1 MIICSSSNIDL
12 IRGVSGYG
20 TVADG
25 ATDWRIENTPEGV
38 FNILNSP
45 NLLEPNVSIIDVGNV
60 GIGTIPITGTNKLQV
75 QGAASV
81 SGLITANTLTA
92 SGLITANAGLTIPSG
107 QTLTSSGTLTTS
119 VINASGLITGNA
131 GLTIPSG
138 QTLTANLI
146 NASGLITATQTT
158 AGANDILTMRYD
170 TTNGIRF
177 RQTLVAANDVR
188 YDLIQKT
195 NNVDYTTPVI
205 SFYKGNVGIGTT
217 NPINILQVGSGGR
230 LRLAN
235 DNADFSL
242 IGSSDANSATNPRII
257 ISGTTRSGNQ
267 GNIEYLSTTSTGMHA
282 FYTTDS
288 TTERMRIASNGNVA
302 IGTTDTATY
311 KLNVGG
317 TINATSVLVNGT
329 AITAGAP
336 SQWAGTTNIYY
347 NGGNVGIGTTD
358 PVGKIHIY
366 NDNTNET
373 KLTIQNNISLAL
385 PTLISVSGATG
396 DTIAET
402 FDRYISFPYSGTAST
417 MTYTFTTTEALT
429 CDILVIG
436 GGGSG
441 GFQHA
446 GGGGAGALIY
456 STNVPFTNNT
466 LYTIT
471 VGQGG
476 ASKTGFGSGFK
487 GNNSSITGGTF
498 GTTYTAEGGGYGG
511 GYNDPRGGSGGSG
524 GGEGGNPGGVEVST
538 TTVAIANNSL
548 YGFNGGTSRTTTS
561 GTTNWLGAGGG
572 GAGSVGVNSTDTN
585 KKAGNGGSGRT
596 ISITG
601 TAVIYAGGG
610 GGSALPAD
618 GINGSGGS
626 GGGGAAGTN
635 GVAGTDGLGGG
646 GGAGG
651 SPGVNAVS
659 SGKGGSG
666 IVIIRYRK
674 ITQSATLELI
684 RGTLGDTN
692 TDYKIGNYDGVLKI
706 MSSVSSVD
714 SNSILITSN
723 GNVSIGNDTIT
734 PYKLNITGDLN
745 VSGGYFVG
753 GVAFKP
759 TAGLADTATAL
770 ATSRNIAGV
779 GFNGT
784 GAIDIPYFNLTNK
797 ITAGNGISLT
807 PGSAS
812 TSPSISTNLTAG
824 NGISISAAASPV
836 ISTNLT
842 AGTGISISAAA
853 SPTISANI
861 SAGTG
866 ITFTPS
872 GNNISISAGASS
884 QWTGAVGAKIY
895 YNGDNV
901 GIGTTDP
908 IRRLHVQTG
917 MRIGGAGAVIDFG
930 DDYTT
935 QIYRHQTSQ
944 EIRFVIGGVDNSV
957 VIKSDGKFGI
967 GIGATPNTTLHI
979 DRTFRIGGTNGPVMF
994 FGNDDKT
1001 QIYRNGTSNDM
1012 YFYID
1017 GGDRMILTSTNFN
1030 VYVNFTVSGGKFKS
1044 WRIEHPILEDK
1055 DLIHVCIEGPRADN
1069 LYRGRKQLCNGE
1081 CEVNIDLEC
1090 NTTGGMTEGTFALI
1104 NKNTQVFVNN
1114 NETFDKVVGKVVGN
1128 KIIIKCENVNSSC
1141 FVDWLVIGERCDK
1154 GIINNSSTSS
1164 DGSII
1169 VEIDRLNGN

>member
-12 IRGVSGYG
+12 IQGVSGYG
-20 TVADG
+20 TVTDG
-25 ATDWRIENTPEGV
+25 ATDWRIENTTMGV
-38 FNILNSP
+38 FNILNSQ
-45 NLLEPNVSIIDVGNV
+45 NILTPNVSIIDTGNI
-60 GIGTIPITGTNKLQV
+60 GIGTFPASGTNKLQV
-75 QGAASV
+75 QG
-81 SGLITANTLTA
+81 NT
-92 SGLITANAGLTIPSG
+92 SI
-107 QTLTSSGTLTTS
+107 
-119 VINASGLITGNA
+119 
-131 GLTIPSG
+131 
-138 QTLTANLI
+138 
-146 NASGLITATQTT
+146 SGLITATNTT
-158 AGANDILTMRYD
+158 AGTSDILTMRYD
-170 TTNGIRF
+170 SNNGIRF
-177 RQTLVAANDVR
+177 QQTLLAINDVR

-195 NNVDYTTPVI
+195 NNTDYTTPSI
-205 SFYKGNVGIGTT
+205 SIYKGNVGIGTNNPNAELHITCASTAT
-217 NPINILQVGSGGR
+217 NPDTGGTIIGLYVHNPTNTATQNSVIYNRIAGTTAGKVIYAFNVNGSYGCSLSINGNDTTNR
-230 LRLAN
+230 LLRFN
-235 DNADFSL
+235 N
-242 IGSSDANSATNPRII
+242 SSDA
-257 ISGTTRSGNQ
+257 SGTDLMVIN
-267 GNIEYLSTTSTGMHA
+267 NN
-282 FYTTDS
+282 
-288 TTERMRIASNGNVA
+288 NGNVS
-302 IGTTDTATY
+302 IGNVVTDTY
-311 KLNVGG
+311 KLNITGNLNVSGG
-317 TINATSVLVNGT
+317 YFVAGVAFKPATATTADKLTTPRQINGVDFDGSANITIASSKWT
-329 AITAGAP
+329 
-336 SQWAGTTNIYY
+336 GTTDIYRTD
-347 NGGNVGIGTTD
+347 GNVGIGTTD
-358 PVGKIHIY
+358 PVGKLHIY
-366 NDNTNET
+366 NDNTKET

-385 PTLISVSGATG
+385 PTVISVSGATG
-396 DTIAET
+396 DTIAGT
-402 FDRYISFPYSGTAST
+402 FDRYISFPYSGTGAT
-417 MTYTFTTTEALT
+417 KTYTFTTTEALT

-476 ASKTGFGSGFK
+476 ASKTTFGVGFK

-511 GYNDPRGGSGGSG
+511 GYNVPQGGSGGSG
-524 GGEGGNPGGVEVST
+524 GGEGGNPGGTENGA

-561 GTTNWLGAGGG
+561 GTVNWLGAGGG

-585 KKAGNGGSGRT
+585 KKAGNGGAGRT

-626 GGGGAAGTN
+626 GGGGAAGAN

-646 GGAGG
+646 GGAAGG
-651 SPGVNAVS
+651 PGVTSIS

-674 ITQSATLELI
+674 LTQSATLELI

-714 SNSILITSN
+714 SNSFLITSN

-745 VSGGYFVG
+745 VSGGYFVD

-807 PGSAS
+807 TGSS
-812 TSPSISTNLTAG
+812 TSSPSISTNLTAG

-836 ISTNLT
+836 ITANIT
-842 AGTGISISAAA
+842 AGTNITFTGTNPISISAAGG
-853 SPTISANI
+853 SK
-861 SAGTG
+861 
-866 ITFTPS
+866 
-872 GNNISISAGASS
+872 
-884 QWTGAVGAKIY
+884 WTGTEKIY
-895 YNGDNV
+895 YNGGNV
-901 GIGTTDP
+901 GIGTADP

-917 MRIGGAGAVIDFG
+917 IRIGGTGAVIDFG

-935 QIYRHQTSQ
+935 QIYRHTTSQ
-944 EIRFVIGGVDNSV
+944 EIRFVTGNVDNRV

-967 GIGATPNTTLHI
+967 GIGDTPNTTLHI
-979 DRTFRIGGTNGPVMF
+979 DRTFRIGGANGPVMF

-1001 QIYRNGTSNDM
+1001 QIYRSGLTNDI

-1090 NTTGGMTEGTFALI
+1090 NTTGGMTEGTFVLI

-1154 GIINNSSTSS
+1154 GIINNRSTSS